1 MNDGFSSNHVFA
13 MMMRLQLWPALVAWA
28 LLGVAAEKREMEVT
42 ENKGYAAGQSG
53 EYFRYKHLFYKKPTE
68 EDFESAQK
76 VAQEVRCA
84 VCAQILKSL
93 LGRARSYSEDDIAD
107 VIEGHVEYERT
118 GDAVEDQMLKHKK
131 GCNKHFKDDLV
142 AEGFM
147 LRPCKE
153 VAPEIK
159 NDTSP
164 CLWQNTE
171 KPSKQS
177 VDTYEVWKEG
187 VFYACEQ
194 SIAYHADVLTEA
206 LAERLRGVRDVNLTE
221 VAEEACRTSAK
232 CASSR
237 KPKASETSSKPASK
251 PAPKKKGKGS
261 KKEL

>member
-1 MNDGFSSNHVFA
+1 MCVH
-13 MMMRLQLWPALVAWA
+13 
-28 LLGVAAEKREMEVT
+28 LLR
-42 ENKGYAAGQSG
+42 
-53 EYFRYKHLFYKKPTE
+53 
-68 EDFESAQK
+68 
-76 VAQEVRCA
+76 
-84 VCAQILKSL
+84 SL
-93 LGRARSYSEDDIAD
+93 LSRARSYSEDDIAD
-107 VIEGHVEYERT
+107 VLEGNTDYERT

-164 CLWQNTE
+164 CLWQSPE
-171 KPSKQS
+171 KPSKQA

-194 SIAYHADVLTEA
+194 SISHHTDALSEA
-206 LAERLRGVRDVNLTE
+206 LAERLRGQRDVNLTE
-221 VAEEACRTSAK
+221 VAQQACQKVAK
-232 CASSR
+232 CESVKKAKEA
-237 KPKASETSSKPASK
+237 KPPPAGAGSTSQ
-251 PAPKKKGKGS
+251 APKKGKGS